1 MTRTEKNEF
10 GISTHTNPDTSAVI
24 LLGAT
29 GTIGQATL
37 TCLIS
42 RGYFVRCFL
51 RSRPCK
57 SLGHLYDHPKVEVCI
72 GDLSDPD
79 WLSQHLFPDN
89 TKSAIISC
97 IASRT
102 GTKKDAWAV
111 DYGVNKAFLDAAKGR
126 GLQQFV
132 LLSAICVQKPLL
144 EFQKAKLAIEADLKR
159 SGIAWTII
167 RPTAFFKS
175 LSGQVDRLKKGKPF
189 LVFGDGQLTSCK
201 PISDRDLARF
211 IVDSLNAPNRQGAI
225 LPIGGPGPAITPLE
239 QGHALFEAL
248 GQPCRFRHVPVAFLD
263 LIIGGLRVAGVF
275 SAKARDTLELARIG
289 RYYATQ
295 SMLVYN
301 PETGRYCPDMTDEFG
316 KDTLLQFYRD
326 LAAGQAKVDLGTH
339 SVF

>member
-1 MTRTEKNEF
+1 MTRTKKNEF
-10 GISTHTNPDTSAVI
+10 DVSTHTNPDTPAVI

-37 TCLIS
+37 SSLIS

-57 SLGHLYDHPKVEVCI
+57 SLGHLYDHPKVEICI
-72 GDLSDPD
+72 GDLSDPG
-79 WLSQHLFPDN
+79 WIRQHLFPD
-89 TKSAIISC
+89 TVKSALISC

-126 GLQQFV
+126 GLKQFV

-144 EFQKAKLAIEADLKR
+144 EFQKAKLAIEADLKQ
-159 SGIAWTII
+159 SGVAWTII

-211 IVDSLNAPNRQGAI
+211 IVDSLNTPNRQGAI
-225 LPIGGPGPAITPLE
+225 LPIGGPGPAVTPLE

-275 SAKARDTLELARIG
+275 SAKARDALELARIG

-316 KDTLLQFYRD
+316 KDTLFQFYRD